1 MYVYICVSVCVFV
14 CVCKCVT
21 PTDRDM
27 VDLNVKN
34 IARLSSVVASSFC
47 ARKVRS
53 MFARQ
58 LVSLQH
64 FTAGSENNMAK
75 RKFYETFRSSISAK
89 RDENSANLTN
99 DKCE

>member
-1 MYVYICVSVCVFV
+1 V
-14 CVCKCVT
+14 CVCACVCECVT

-34 IARLSSVVASSFC
+34 SARLSAFVANSLC
-47 ARKVRS
+47 ALNVRS

-64 FTAGSENNMAK
+64 FVAGSENNLAK
-75 RKFYETFRSSISAK
+75 QKFYDSFRSSISAK
-89 RDENSANLTN
+89 RDENSANFTN
-99 DKCE
+99 GKRE